1 VTLLIITIVATMS
14 ITFMCSLVEAC
25 LMSLSLADI
34 ASITE
39 KRPLLGSI
47 WKNLREN
54 IQKPIAVILIIN
66 TLATT
71 VGSALLGTQLSDLF
85 GSHWVGIASV
95 AFALVMIQWSEILPK
110 TLGYRHNK
118 LVAMVFGIP
127 LKALVAGMTPALAVS
142 QFMSS
147 PFVKKHRQTSADAL
161 GDINVLTRFA
171 ALNKLISKEQARLV
185 MKSIDLSK
193 TRISGVMMPRDQI
206 KYLSSTMTLTD
217 ALIAA
222 HHHYHTRYPLVE
234 NNDLDS
240 IIGYVN
246 FKDIVIALHINPKDP
261 TLKGVM
267 RPMLLV
273 KESEI
278 ASAVLNKMILAHH
291 HIAIA
296 QDDRG
301 RVTGLIT
308 LEDIIEEVIGDIQ
321 DEFDILPRFVRAMPD
336 RRFLVGGATPLSELR
351 EKVCSEFPDEPTQLD
366 AWIRARMKK
375 PPRPKDL
382 VPLPNLE
389 IVITKIRRSQVH
401 EAIVACGGGAGAKT
415 EQPKS

>member
-1 VTLLIITIVATMS
+1 VTFLIITILATMS

-34 ASITE
+34 AALSE
-39 KRPLLGSI
+39 KRHSTGAI
-47 WKNLREN
+47 WKNLRDN

-71 VGSALLGTQLSDLF
+71 VGSAFLGTQLSDLF
-85 GSHWVGIASV
+85 GTHWVGVASV
-95 AFALVMIQWSEILPK
+95 VFALVMIQWSEILPK
-110 TLGYRHNK
+110 TLGYRHNR

-127 LKALVAGMTPALAVS
+127 LKALVAAMTPALAVS
-142 QFMSS
+142 QFLSS
-147 PFVKKHRQTSADAL
+147 PFMGKRRQTSADAL

-193 TRISGVMMPRDQI
+193 TRIAGVMMPRDQI
-206 KYLSSTMTLTD
+206 KYLSSAMTLTD

-222 HHHYHTRYPLVE
+222 HHHYHTRYPLVDRD
-234 NNDLDS
+234 DLDS

-261 TLKGVM
+261 TLKGIM

-278 ASAVLNKMILAHH
+278 ASAVLNKMVQAHH

-296 QDDRG
+296 QDDAG
-301 RVTGLIT
+301 RVVGLVT
-308 LEDIIEEVIGDIQ
+308 LEDMIEEVIGDIQ

-351 EKVCSEFPDEPTQLD
+351 EKVCPEFPDEPTQLD
-366 AWIRARMKK
+366 TWIRSKMKK
-375 PPRPKDL
+375 PPRPKDR
-382 VPLPNLE
+382 VPLSDFD
-389 IVITKIRRSQVH
+389 IVISKIRRSKVH
-401 EAIVACGGGAGAKT
+401 EAIVSCTGNT
-415 EQPKS
+415 NQQN